1 MNDESNKAI
10 GVEERDPWTTDPHFK
25 GIFWSIVVECL
36 VRLHGLDA
44 LRLRREAGFCSED
57 GVESPPPG
65 ISGELIYH
73 DEPFYVACDI
83 AGDHESD
90 SKNQKMTEYWSIY
103 ETIVSQVRSQCDLA
117 RSARTNSLGDVQ
129 RG

>member
-1 MNDESNKAI
+1 MKDESNGAI
-10 GVEERDPWTTDPHFK
+10 GVQERDPWTTDPHFK

-36 VRLHGLDA
+36 VQFHGLDSLSA
-44 LRLRREAGFCSED
+44 RREADSLRGRI
-57 GVESPPPG
+57 ESPPPG

-90 SKNQKMTEYWSIY
+90 SKNQKITEYRNIY
-103 ETIVSQVRSQCDLA
+103 ETIVNQVRSQCDLA
-117 RSARTNSLGDVQ
+117 RSARVNSLGDVQ
-129 RG
+129 SG